1 MKMKRWKNVLLG
13 TMLVS
18 SAFLA
23 ACSGADNEGK
33 SAKKNTGEKL
43 QVFTTIFPLQDFAKK
58 IGGDEVVVKSIYP
71 PNIDAHSYEP
81 DIKTMTNIADAD
93 LFIYT
98 GAGVEGFAEKAE
110 KTLQGEKVKI
120 VKAAEGIELLKTADE
135 HSHEGEGHSHE
146 EEDHEHSEEGHSHEG
161 EDQDHS
167 EKGHSHEEEDHDH
180 SEEGH
185 SHEGEDHDHS
195 EEGHSHEGEDHEH
208 SEEGHSHDDG
218 HHHGDHDPHVWL
230 DPSKAI
236 TLAENIKNS
245 LAELKPEA
253 KEQFEKNFN
262 TLKDQLTSLDTD
274 FKQTI
279 AESNTKYILVSH
291 AAYGYW
297 QERYGLEQIAIA
309 GLSPTQEPSQKQ
321 LSRIIEESRE
331 HGLNYILFEQ
341 NVESRVAKVIQEE
354 IGAES
359 LTLHNLEAVT
369 EDDIKNKED
378 YFSIMERNLETLETV
393 LN

>member
-1 MKMKRWKNVLLG
+1 MKMNNWKNVLLS
-13 TMLVS
+13 TLLVS

-23 ACSGADNEGK
+23 ACSGPDSEGK
-33 SAKKNTGEKL
+33 SGEENTEEKL
-43 QVFTTIFPLQDFAKK
+43 QVFTTIFPLEDFAKK
-58 IGGDEVVVKSIYP
+58 IGGNKVEVKSIYP

-98 GAGVEGFAEKAE
+98 GAGVEEFAEKAE

-146 EEDHEHSEEGHSHEG
+146 EEDHDHSEEGHSHEG
-161 EDQDHS
+161 
-167 EKGHSHEEEDHDH
+167 EDHDH

-195 EEGHSHEGEDHEH
+195 EEGHSHEGEDHDH
-208 SEEGHSHDDG
+208 SEEGHSHEDG

-245 LAELKPEA
+245 MAELKPEA
-253 KEQFEKNFN
+253 KEQFEDNFN
-262 TLKDQLTSLDTD
+262 VLKEQLTSLDAE

-309 GLSPTQEPSQKQ
+309 GLSPTQEPSQQQ
-321 LSRIIEESRE
+321 LARIIEESRE
-331 HGLNYILFEQ
+331 HELNYILFEQ
-341 NVESRVAKVIQEE
+341 NVESRVAKVIQDE

-369 EDDIKNKED
+369 EEDVKNKED
-378 YFSIMERNLETLETV
+378 YFSIMERNLETLETA

>member
-1 MKMKRWKNVLLG
+1 MKMKKWKNVLLG

-33 SAKKNTGEKL
+33 SGEGNTGEKL
-43 QVFTTIFPLQDFAKK
+43 QVFTTIFPLEDFAKK
-58 IGGDEVVVKSIYP
+58 IGGDEVEVESIYP

-120 VKAAEGIELLKTADE
+120 IKAAEGIELLKTADE
-135 HSHEGEGHSHE
+135 HSHYEEEHSHDEEDHKHSEEGHSYEEEEHGHSEMGHSYEGEGHEHSEESHSHE
-146 EEDHEHSEEGHSHEG
+146 EEDHGHS
-161 EDQDHS
+161 Q
-167 EKGHSHEEEDHDH
+167 
-180 SEEGH
+180 
-185 SHEGEDHDHS
+185 
-195 EEGHSHEGEDHEH
+195 
-208 SEEGHSHDDG
+208 DDG

-236 TLAENIKNS
+236 TLAKNIKNS
-245 LAELKPEA
+245 MTELKPEA
-253 KEQFEKNFN
+253 KEQFEDNFKV
-262 TLKDQLTSLDTD
+262 LKEQLTSLDAE

-309 GLSPTQEPSQKQ
+309 GLSPTQEPSQQQ
-321 LSRIIEESRE
+321 LAKIIEESRKHE
-331 HGLNYILFEQ
+331 LNYILFEQ
-341 NVESRVAKVIQEE
+341 NVESRVAKVIQDE

-359 LTLHNLEAVT
+359 MTLHNLEAVT
-369 EDDIKNKED
+369 EEDIKNKED
-378 YFSIMERNLETLETV
+378 YFSIMEQNLETLKTV

>member
-23 ACSGADNEGK
+23 ACSGAYNEGK
-33 SAKKNTGEKL
+33 SAKENTGEKL

-58 IGGDEVVVKSIYP
+58 IGGDEVVVESIYP

-135 HSHEGEGHSHE
+135 HSHEGEGHSHK
-146 EEDHEHSEEGHSHEG
+146 EEDHEHSEEGHSHE
-161 EDQDHS
+161 EV
-167 EKGHSHEEEDHDH
+167 
-180 SEEGH
+180 
-185 SHEGEDHDHS
+185 DHDHS

-274 FKQTI
+274 FKQKI

-321 LSRIIEESRE
+321 LASIIEESRE
-331 HGLNYILFEQ
+331 HELNYILFEQ
-341 NVESRVAKVIQEE
+341 NVESRVAKIIQEE

-369 EDDIKNKED
+369 EDDIKNNED